1 MSGEGES
8 LGESSTWFLSL
19 FLLLMNGFFVMAE
32 FGLVSLRFTRIEQL
46 AAEGKTIAEKVK
58 KMLETREAYLAACQV
73 GITLTSLGLG
83 RIGEPTMAHLLEPLF
98 QAGFRLLQRMGL
110 PLSAATIDVINST
123 LSFILVTFLV
133 LVLGEQ
139 LPKLIAISNAERFAM
154 WTAHPLDLFYRIS
167 FPLTWLVN
175 KSVDQLM
182 RRLHVDSP
190 AHEAPHSEEEIKF
203 IVNTSHQHGVL
214 DETERELLDNVLEF
228 SDKVAR
234 EVMIPRTDM
243 VCLYVEDSLEEN
255 LEVARREG
263 HTRYPLCLEDK
274 DHIVGMIHIKDLFMA
289 ESKKVSNLLDLKRE
303 IPTVAEATPISRVLK
318 LMQKRRA
325 QMAVVVDEYGGTA
338 GVVTME
344 NLLEELVGSIQDEHD
359 LERPE
364 IEVLDEWRTSVD
376 GSMLIDEVN
385 DFFDLHIDTDEVDTI
400 AGYVMMNLPLP
411 KVGDIL
417 QIAPYEVAI
426 QEMDGFR
433 IKRLLFTLLE
443 PSKGSGETGGSGQR

>member
-1 MSGEGES
+1 MS
-8 LGESSTWFLSL
+8 
-19 FLLLMNGFFVMAE
+19 E

-46 AAEGKTIAEKVK
+46 AAEGKTLAEKVK
-58 KMLETREAYLAACQV
+58 HMLETRDAYLAACQV

-83 RIGEPTMAHLLEPLF
+83 RIGEPTLAHVLEPLF
-98 QAGFRLLQRMGL
+98 EKGFNLLQGMGL
-110 PLSAATIDVINST
+110 YVSPGTIDVINST
-123 LSFILVTFLV
+123 LSFILVTFFV

-139 LPKLIAISNAERFAM
+139 LPKLIAIKNAERFAM
-154 WTAHPLDLFYRIS
+154 WTAHPLDLFYRVS
-167 FPLTWLVN
+167 FPLTWFVN
-175 KSVDQLM
+175 KSVDFLM
-182 RRLHVDSP
+182 RRLHMEGP
-190 AHEAPHSEEEIKF
+190 ALDAPHSEEEIKF

-263 HTRYPLCLEDK
+263 HTRYPLCMEDK
-274 DHIVGMIHIKDLFMA
+274 DHIVGMIHIKDLFMV

-303 IPTVAEATPISRVLK
+303 IPTVAEAASISSVLK

-344 NLLEELVGSIQDEHD
+344 NLLEELVGNIQDEHD

-376 GSMLIDEVN
+376 GSMLIDEIN
-385 DFFDLHIDTDEVDTI
+385 DFFDLDIDTDEVDTI
-400 AGYVMMNLPLP
+400 AGYVMMKLPVP
-411 KVGDIL
+411 KVGDI
-417 QIAPYEVAI
+417 IAIGPYEVAI

-443 PSKGSGETGGSGQR
+443 PQKEV